1 MKVRLKEI
9 IEKPLVGEWG
19 KDDVDNTG
27 IMVLRTTN
35 FTNEG
40 IVDYSNVTTRYINKK
55 NISNKFLR
63 KGDILIEKSGGSD
76 KQPVGRVVY
85 FKGEEN
91 KYLFNNFT
99 SVLRVHNNSKWM
111 PEYIFYTLFTN
122 YLNGGTKS
130 FENRTTGLHN
140 LKLDSYLDSIEVI
153 ERNLEEQKSIVK
165 ILNFINE
172 IIRKR
177 KYQIQKLDELV
188 KSRFIEIFG
197 NKKHLQVKIKNVCDF
212 ITKGT
217 TPNSSDIYTEYAEGM
232 IPYIKVYNLSFTG
245 DLIFDEKQ
253 QFIKE
258 DIHKNLLKR
267 SKVYPKD
274 VLMNIVGPPL
284 GKFALVTNQYKE
296 WNVNQAIAIFRS
308 KSGIL
313 PEFLLY
319 SLMQPAV
326 LKPFLDQAVGIRQ
339 LNISLEQC
347 RNIEIPLPDI
357 DKQKEFVCFVEQITK
372 SKLKIQKSLDKLE
385 ILKKSLMQEYFS

>member
-1 MKVRLKEI
+1 MVRLGDIGRILTGNTPKTSDEKNYISQDINFVKPSDFDEDKITDISTSDYFISELARNEARILPVGSVLVTCIGI
-9 IEKPLVGEWG
+9 IGKVG
-19 KDDVDNTG
+19 
-27 IMVLRTTN
+27 
-35 FTNEG
+35 
-40 IVDYSNVTTRYINKK
+40 INSIECTFNQQINAIIPDTKK
-55 NISNKFLR
+55 CNNKFLAYEIQF
-63 KGDILIEKSGGSD
+63 KKDELQELANAPVVPIL
-76 KQPVGRVVY
+76 
-85 FKGEEN
+85 N
-91 KYLFNNFT
+91 KTQFSN
-99 SVLRVHNNSKWM
+99 
-111 PEYIFYTLFTN
+111 IQI
-122 YLNGGTKS
+122 
-130 FENRTTGLHN
+130 
-140 LKLDSYLDSIEVI
+140 KLPTI
-153 ERNLEEQKSIVK
+153 EEQNKIVANLDK
-165 ILNFINE
+165 VNE
-172 IIRKR
+172 IIDKR
-177 KYQIQKLDELV
+177 KQQLKKLDELV
-188 KSRFIEIFG
+188 KSRFIEMFG

-385 ILKKSLMQEYFS
+385 ILKKSLMQEYFG